1 MAQFTESQRESLSE
15 ENLAMPDGSYPIR
28 NRQDLKNAIASYGR
42 TKHPEKVKRWI
53 IKRARDLNATDLIP
67 DSWGTDSV
75 SHSLYLRHYGV
86 KGMKWGV
93 RKSDTGASWGTRRKA
108 KKDAKETARAKM
120 YYGEGAGNRRKL
132 IKAKVANRR
141 KDLKGYSEEYDRA
154 LAKQDP
160 NRHLNAARRERRTAN
175 AKKAAGKNA
184 RGIYRLATGQG
195 TRNVAFSAAVLF
207 AAGSG
212 AYKVAKAT
220 GYDRKVK
227 AKVAP
232 YAKQAASQAT
242 EWAKQ
247 KAR

>member
-93 RKSDTGASWGTRRKA
+93 RRAQKQEARRKA
-108 KKDAKETARAKM
+108 ARSAH
-120 YYGEGAGNRRKL
+120 E
-132 IKAKVANRR
+132 KAISRTEDRLKRMDHDLTEMLNVANDQRFSYNDR
-141 KDLKGYSEEYDRA
+141 YTAYYRASIVNDKIERGKSHLNDLKGMNIDRMSA
-154 LAKQDP
+154 RKIKKGQD
-160 NRHLNAARRERRTAN
+160 RWERRSD
-175 AKKAAGKNA
+175 KAQYMVNGVAITYSPYRNQK
-184 RGIYRLATGQG
+184 RG
-195 TRNVAFSAAVLF
+195 
-207 AAGSG
+207 
-212 AYKVAKAT
+212 
-220 GYDRKVK
+220 
-227 AKVAP
+227 
-232 YAKQAASQAT
+232 
-242 EWAKQ
+242 
-247 KAR
+247 